1 MYQDEHCISTERI
14 EEIEKGL
21 SKLQKER
28 ENEIGVK
35 SMEGGREGTG
45 SKGAKNLDSNS
56 VRGGSN
62 RVGGGSSYRGS
73 ALSMEGISMHI

>member
-1 MYQDEHCISTERI
+1 MKERI

-21 SKLQKER
+21 SKLQEER

-35 SMEGGREGTG
+35 SMEGGSVETG
-45 SKGAKNLDSNS
+45 SKGEKNLDSNS